1 MANKEKKTQE
11 QPNQTPAVQA
21 KETKAKKGAR
31 ARWIFRLIIVLLAG
45 ALAYGIYYNL
55 KTHQDNLHTK
65 TNRPKT
71 TFVAPRPTKV
81 IPIKPDVIDIEE
93 TPDAGEP
100 QKTTAVA
107 GDMANPTSDTK
118 KADTIAAQ
126 DRQPT
131 KDAAADQTKLPEAT
145 NAPIIL
151 APQEHADIVV
161 LRSDR
166 TRQNETD
173 IEIDT
178 APKTQETF
186 RLSFEE
192 EAKPNTQSTAIP
204 YVGYD
209 PSKPHFTAA
218 DALELRDNFLSE
230 EPCGDDLRK
239 LIMSDNQSQAAQ
251 DVIKATSYFCFATT
265 NVQNELKNLFLK
277 SKKEALIRYY
287 KEHDARWKYRL
298 KKVYVSLIKT
308 RNLNPTGNS
317 VPDLLDRAHNALLE
331 KNMTLTIETLSKLP
345 DNIRPVFTEFMQQ
358 TNNFVKAKAALDALI
373 LSYAKGE

>member
-1 MANKEKKTQE
+1 MAKKEKKTHE
-11 QPNQTPAVQA
+11 QPNQTPAVQT

-55 KTHQDNLHTK
+55 KTHQDNLRTK

-93 TPDAGEP
+93 TLTAAEP
-100 QKTTAVA
+100 QKTIAA
-107 GDMANPTSDTK
+107 GEIENLASDTK
-118 KADTIAAQ
+118 RADTIAEQ
-126 DRQPT
+126 DNQPT
-131 KDAAADQTKLPEAT
+131 EDATADQTKLPEAT

-161 LRSDR
+161 SRFDR

-178 APKTQETF
+178 APNNQETV

-192 EAKPNTQSTAIP
+192 EAKPNTQNTVIP

-230 EPCGDDLRK
+230 EPCGDELRK

-251 DVIKATSYFCFATT
+251 DVINDAAYFCFATA

-317 VPDLLDRAHNALLE
+317 VPDLLDRANNALLE

-345 DNIRPVFTEFMQQ
+345 DNIRPVFTEFMQK